1 MNLPN
6 KLYHMEEETGM
17 AVRKCPE
24 CGQGLSDRE
33 YEEALRN
40 VMVPHL
46 KKDSDKCGVCGKSRE
61 AQYQ

>member
-1 MNLPN
+1 
-6 KLYHMEEETGM
+6 MEDQSIM

-46 KKDSDKCGVCGKSRE
+46 KKDSDKCDVCGKSRE
-61 AQYQ
+61 TRYQ